1 MPLGVVFILL
11 ANLLSGHSSCARLL
25 PPVEGP
31 IVRTYAP
38 VGAYGG
44 HWGIDL
50 AAAPGTVVTVAAA
63 GTVTFAGSVAR
74 RLSVTVSHGG
84 GLRTSYTYL
93 DEIWVRRGQILGPGA
108 LVGASGSA
116 HGNRAV
122 HLSVRLGD
130 RYQDPLPWLRC
141 SLIPAPAL
149 RLAAVHGSSVY
160 PRKGATRHPWWN
172 VRPPSPGAPV
182 RRRDGISRTRSR
194 RGHVPPGGVTMAEG
208 GEHRVAGRASVGDD
222 PTRRRRRGLF
232 RGR

>member
-11 ANLLSGHSSCARLL
+11 ANLVAGHSSCARLL
-25 PPVEGP
+25 PPVEGG

-44 HWGIDL
+44 HWGMDF
-50 AAAPGTVVTVAAA
+50 AAAPGTAVAVAAS

-93 DEIWVRRGQILGPGA
+93 DEIWVYRGQILGAGA

-116 HGNRAV
+116 HGDQAV

-149 RLAAVHGSSVY
+149 RLAAVHGWSVY
-160 PRKGATRHPWWN
+160 PRKRATRHTRWN
-172 VRPPSPGAPV
+172 IRPPSPGAPL
-182 RRRDGISRTRSR
+182 RRRDGMSRTRSGPR
-194 RGHVPPGGVTMAEG
+194 HVPPRRVALAEG
-208 GEHRVAGRASVGDD
+208 WERCVGAGASVGDD
-222 PTRRRRRGLF
+222 SACRRGRGPF
-232 RGR
+232 RS